1 MIRLWEFLIHGCWH
15 EWRARSMSQLVRSR
29 SGKDVPYGDRYTYQ
43 CDKCHRI
50 KKQDVI

>member
-1 MIRLWEFLIHGCWH
+1 MIRLWELLVHGCWH
-15 EWRARSMSQLVRSR
+15 HWRARDKHDLVRSG
-29 SGKDVPYGDRYTYQ
+29 SAIPHGTRYVYQ